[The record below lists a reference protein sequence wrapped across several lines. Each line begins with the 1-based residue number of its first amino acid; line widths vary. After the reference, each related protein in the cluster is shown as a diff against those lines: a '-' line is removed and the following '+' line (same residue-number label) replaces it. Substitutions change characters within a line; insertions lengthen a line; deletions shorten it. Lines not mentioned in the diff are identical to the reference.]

1 MDFSELIIKMVIF
14 VALML
19 VGYIGARRRAFSPDF
34 AKGLSKLVMNVF
46 ISCTILNSVM
56 SDPPALTG
64 AELARVMAA
73 LVLMIVI
80 SYVLGALAVPLLRL
94 RGENAPVTELLISVM
109 NNIFIG
115 LPLVQEIYGAEA
127 VLYCALSCI
136 PYNLFLYSYGVWR
149 LKSGKA
155 LDGGAAF
162 RIKDVFT
169 VPFFATLAALLI
181 FIFNIQ
187 LPYILRELISTTA
200 SATMP
205 ASMIVIGATLGSV
218 KIADGFKERYVYL
231 ISLMRL
237 VIVPAVVWFIAGL
250 LSTDAMLVATCT
262 IIAACP
268 SAIVVSILA
277 LQNDYDAA
285 FSSNAVLVTTA
296 LSMISLPVWV
306 YILG

>member
-19 VGYIGARRRAFSPDF
+19 VGYVGARRRAFSPDF

-136 PYNLFLYSYGVWR
+136 PYNVLLYTYGVWR
-149 LKSGKA
+149 LKSGSR
-155 LDGGAAF
+155 DGGGHMKLKDAVTPPLIATVLALMIF
-162 RIKDVFT
+162 VFKLPVPRLIK
-169 VPFFATLAALLI
+169 
-181 FIFNIQ
+181 
-187 LPYILRELISTTA
+187 ELISTTSA
-200 SATMP
+200 ATMP
-205 ASMIVIGATLGSV
+205 LSMIVIGATLGAV
-218 KIADGFKERYVYL
+218 KLQDAFRDGRMYVL
-231 ISLMRL
+231 SFLKLAVSPAL
-237 VIVPAVVWFIAGL
+237 VWLALTALGCDGVL
-250 LSTDAMLVATCT
+250 LASCV
-262 IIAACP
+262 IFAACP
-268 SAIVVSILA
+268 SGVIVSVLA
-277 LQNDYDAA
+277 LQYGYDASY
-285 FSSNAVLVTTA
+285 SSKGVLVTTV
-296 LSMISLPVWV
+296 LSMLTLPLAA
-306 YILG
+306 YILA

>member
-19 VGYIGARRRAFSPDF
+19 VGDIGARRRAFSPDF

-80 SYVLGALAVPLLRL
+80 SFVLGALAVPLLRL

-136 PYNLFLYSYGVWR
+136 PYNVLLYTY
-149 LKSGKA
+149 
-155 LDGGAAF
+155 
-162 RIKDVFT
+162 
-169 VPFFATLAALLI
+169 
-181 FIFNIQ
+181 
-187 LPYILRELISTTA
+187 
-200 SATMP
+200 
-205 ASMIVIGATLGSV
+205 
-218 KIADGFKERYVYL
+218 
-231 ISLMRL
+231 
-237 VIVPAVVWFIAGL
+237 
-250 LSTDAMLVATCT
+250 
-262 IIAACP
+262 
-268 SAIVVSILA
+268 
-277 LQNDYDAA
+277 
-285 FSSNAVLVTTA
+285 
-296 LSMISLPVWV
+296 
-306 YILG
+306 